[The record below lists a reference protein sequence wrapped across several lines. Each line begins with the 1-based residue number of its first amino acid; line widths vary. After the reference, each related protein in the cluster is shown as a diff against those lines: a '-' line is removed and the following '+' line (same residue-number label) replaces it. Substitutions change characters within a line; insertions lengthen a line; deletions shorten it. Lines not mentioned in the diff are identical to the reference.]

1 LQKFIKNMSKVGK
14 KPIVIP
20 QGVQI
25 DTQGGYLSV
34 KGPKGELK
42 RPYPERLLSIKIEG
56 DAATVAPISKSE
68 RALVNWGTFRSHL
81 FNMIKGVSEGWS
93 KTLELVGVGYR
104 AEIQGKDLNLTVGF
118 SHPVKIACPEGIT
131 FKLEKSI
138 ITIEGQ
144 DKELVGEIS
153 AKIRSVRPPEPYK
166 GKGIKYTDEVIRRKA
181 GKAAK
186 TQA

>member
-1 LQKFIKNMSKVGK
+1 MSKVGK
-14 KPIVIP
+14 KPIAIP
-20 QGVQI
+20 QGVQV
-25 DTQGGYLSV
+25 DTQGGYFTV

-42 RPYPERLLSIKIEG
+42 RLYPEKLLTVKVEG
-56 DAATVAPISKSE
+56 DVVTLSPASKTE
-68 RALVNWGTFRSHL
+68 RAFVNWGTFRSHL
-81 FNMIKGVSEGWS
+81 FNMVHGVSEGWK

-104 AEIQGKDLNLTVGF
+104 AEIQGKDLVLTVGF
-118 SHPVKIACPEGIT
+118 SHPVKIVCPEGIT

-138 ITIEGQ
+138 ITVEGPN
-144 DKELVGEIS
+144 KELVGEVS
-153 AKIRSVRPPEPYK
+153 DKIRSVRPPEPYK

>member
-1 LQKFIKNMSKVGK
+1 MSKVGK

-20 QGVQI
+20 QGVQV
-25 DTQGGYLSV
+25 DTQGGYFTV

-42 RPYPERLLSIKIEG
+42 RPYPEKLLTVKVEG
-56 DAATVAPISKSE
+56 DVVTLSPASKSE

-81 FNMIKGVSEGWS
+81 FNMVHGVSEGWK

-104 AEIQGKDLNLTVGF
+104 AEIQGKDLVLAVGF

-138 ITIEGQ
+138 ITVEGQ
-144 DKELVGEIS
+144 NKELVGEIS
-153 AKIRSVRPPEPYK
+153 DKIRSVRPPEPYK
-166 GKGIKYTDEVIRRKA
+166 GKGIKYTDEVVRRKA